1 MSADAGP
8 ESGTR
13 SRTRSAILDAVA
25 SALARD
31 QAATM
36 PDIAEAAGVGRTTLH
51 RYFPDRDTLIRAVT
65 WDSIHALQLS
75 VAEAQAEQGSPL
87 EAMRRVVAAMVAVGD
102 RLLFLFGDPGVL
114 ERTAG
119 MRMPTSDPVIDLIER
134 GQAEG
139 AFDPDVS
146 ARWIHP
152 TPWALVYRG
161 CLDASRGELPRH
173 AVAPTVTRTLEKG
186 IRAR

>member
-1 MSADAGP
+1 MASGGSSLSSVWDCCTGTGLSGSSWMRPMSLKASSP
-8 ESGTR
+8 TR
-13 SRTRSAILDAVA
+13 SRTGIAAARIGLRSSSACSGPANRAVP
-25 SALARD
+25 S
-31 QAATM
+31 
-36 PDIAEAAGVGRTTLH
+36 GLH
-51 RYFPDRDTLIRAVT
+51 RY
-65 WDSIHALQLS
+65 
-75 VAEAQAEQGSPL
+75 AQATGGGETD
-87 EAMRRVVAAMVAVGD
+87 RRCDV
-102 RLLFLFGDPGVL
+102 FLFGDPSVL

-161 CLDASRGELPRH
+161 CLDA
-173 AVAPTVTRTLEKG
+173 
-186 IRAR
+186 